1 VIRIPTA
8 RRVADVF
15 WPDFEERDGA
25 VLLAGTRVT
34 SPPESFESLAAF
46 ERFFGQTHLFDEFRH
61 AIPLIHDPEWDNDR
75 PDPAH
80 PEFAA
85 AWALA
90 KRIGEMRLAKLGRD
104 FPGRHFRVYVTKY
117 DDPIVHFHQVRP
129 GEQRWLWD
137 AAAGPAVA
145 RDELAVYEAGR
156 AVGAPVS

>member
-46 ERFFGQTHLFDEFRH
+46 ERFFGHTHLFE
-61 AIPLIHDPEWDNDR
+61 
-75 PDPAH
+75 
-80 PEFAA
+80 
-85 AWALA
+85 
-90 KRIGEMRLAKLGRD
+90 
-104 FPGRHFRVYVTKY
+104 Y

-129 GEQRWLWD
+129 GEQPWLSD

>member
-25 VLLAGTRVT
+25 V
-34 SPPESFESLAAF
+34 
-46 ERFFGQTHLFDEFRH
+46 
-61 AIPLIHDPEWDNDR
+61 
-75 PDPAH
+75 
-80 PEFAA
+80 
-85 AWALA
+85 
-90 KRIGEMRLAKLGRD
+90 
-104 FPGRHFRVYVTKY
+104 HFRVYVTKY

-129 GEQRWLWD
+129 GEQPWLSD

-156 AVGAPVS
+156 AVGAPAS

>member
-46 ERFFGQTHLFDEFRH
+46 ERFFGHTHLFE
-61 AIPLIHDPEWDNDR
+61 
-75 PDPAH
+75 
-80 PEFAA
+80 
-85 AWALA
+85 
-90 KRIGEMRLAKLGRD
+90 
-104 FPGRHFRVYVTKY
+104 Y

-129 GEQRWLWD
+129 GEQPWLSD
-137 AAAGPAVA
+137 AAADPGGRPRRTGGV
-145 RDELAVYEAGR
+145 RDRACSRRACELTYR
-156 AVGAPVS
+156 